1 MAMDKKEAKCE
12 AIKSILSKKD
22 QNGQEYIVKIV
33 RGVFQNFNF
42 FEHQVSVLLTC
53 LQKNEYKSPI
63 HAFNSEA
70 TSVLLL
76 FLQLRVLVKFIYFL
90 IGLETF

>member
-1 MAMDKKEAKCE
+1 MEVFSFTPLNILNLFLKILHGNGQKKAKCAA

-42 FEHQVSVLLTC
+42 FEHQVSVLFTC
-53 LQKNEYKSPI
+53 LLKNE
-63 HAFNSEA
+63 
-70 TSVLLL
+70 
-76 FLQLRVLVKFIYFL
+76 
-90 IGLETF
+90 